1 MSRVPDSQRKNAFSN
16 RLKDKRERSSGN
28 PVGMT
33 PDEMRIAE
41 KHYRDVSVWL
51 FNLSVSIRDPSPK
64 QTQEMNHWLD
74 ELKEKI
80 QNIGCKLR

>member
-1 MSRVPDSQRKNAFSN
+1 MPIVSDSQRKNAFAH
-16 RLKDKRERSSGN
+16 RLKDKRERSSGD

-51 FNLSVSIRDPSPK
+51 FNLSVAIRYFSIYRLPSGIRHRNKP
-64 QTQEMNHWLD
+64 
-74 ELKEKI
+74 
-80 QNIGCKLR
+80 RR